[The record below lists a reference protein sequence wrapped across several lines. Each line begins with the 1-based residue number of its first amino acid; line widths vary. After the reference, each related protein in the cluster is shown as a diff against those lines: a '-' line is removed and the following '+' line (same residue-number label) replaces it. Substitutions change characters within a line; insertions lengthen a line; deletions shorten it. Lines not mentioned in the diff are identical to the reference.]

1 MSDNKVR
8 SLWHRLTRSQE
19 VAEAEELQ
27 ERLRRMEVMGARPIA
42 QCAVGD
48 AVTISGVVQ
57 ALSLRP
63 RATVPALEIDVYDGS
78 GRVRVVWLGRR
89 MIPGIDAGRPIVI
102 TGRLTQPDGVPTIY
116 NPRYQLLPRAA

>member
-48 AVTISGVVQ
+48 AVLTRDFPED
-57 ALSLRP
+57 ALLALLGAFTRSP
-63 RATVPALEIDVYDGS
+63 EEATA
-78 GRVRVVWLGRR
+78 
-89 MIPGIDAGRPIVI
+89 
-102 TGRLTQPDGVPTIY
+102 
-116 NPRYQLLPRAA
+116 